1 MVVMQFLTL
10 ILTFLLFYLVLSN
23 KPSYDDVDEKKVRV
37 RKSLDTLKDRSMDW
51 LSTSVGALRALYD
64 AVTSMAATMVAPKK
78 SSFCGPCAAAM
89 VA

>member
-1 MVVMQFLTL
+1 MQFLTL

-23 KPSYDDVDEKKVRV
+23 KPSYDDTDEKKVRV
-37 RKSLDTLKDRSMDW
+37 SKSLDALKSKSVDW
-51 LSTSVGALRALYD
+51 MTSTVGALRALYD
-64 AVTSMAATMVAPKK
+64 AVTSMAATMVAPKT